1 MTKQNLILSHIA
13 LFVANL
19 IYAGNYTIAKEVMPE
34 FIGPYGMILLRVFV
48 AALIFTFCHLFF
60 LNEPIRTKKDYA
72 HLLLCALFG
81 VAINQLMFFKGLSM
95 TNPINPAI
103 IMMATPIMVL
113 IASFFLL
120 KESLGWKNILGIAL
134 GVIGS
139 VTLILSSASESFGLD
154 RSNALG
160 DVFVLINASSYG
172 IYLVIVKPLMKKYHP
187 ITVMRWMFTFGLF
200 LVIPFGGS
208 ELLEVNWAIID
219 TRIWICIAYVLVFV
233 SVLAYFFNSW
243 ALVRVSPTLVS
254 FYIYL
259 QPVLAS
265 IIALSL
271 GKDSLNLPMI
281 ICAFVIVTGVYFV
294 SKK

>member
-1 MTKQNLILSHIA
+1 M
-13 LFVANL
+13 ANL
-19 IYAGNYTIAKEVMPE
+19 IYAGNYTIAKEVMPDY
-34 FIGPYGMILLRVFV
+34 IGAYGMILLRVFV
-48 AALIFTFCHLFF
+48 AAFIFTFCHLFF
-60 LNEPIRTKKDYA
+60 FNEPIKTKKDYA

-81 VAINQLMFFKGLSM
+81 VAINQMMFFKGLSM

-120 KESLGWKNILGIAL
+120 KESLGWKNILGISL

-139 VTLILSSASESFGLD
+139 VSLIISSASESYGLEQ
-154 RSNALG
+154 SNALG
-160 DVFVLINASSYG
+160 DVLVLINACSYG
-172 IYLVIVKPLMKKYHP
+172 IYLVIVKPLIKKYHP
-187 ITVMRWMFTFGLF
+187 ITVMRWVFTFGLF
-200 LVIPFGGS
+200 IVIPFGS
-208 ELLEVNWAIID
+208 PDLLEVNWGIID
-219 TRIWICIAYVLVFV
+219 FRVWVCIAYVLVFV

-259 QPVLAS
+259 QPVLAGV
-265 IIALSL
+265 IAVSL

-281 ICAFVIVTGVYFV
+281 ICAFVIVVGVYFV